1 MSRVIN
7 QAPFAVPSSD
17 PDQRPNEPRKP
28 EILTARAKAT
38 FQWPPDC
45 VWSFTGYERDNKT

>member
-7 QAPFAVPSSD
+7 KAPFAVPSSD

-38 FQWPPDC
+38 FQ
-45 VWSFTGYERDNKT
+45 